1 MIELVAVIV
10 GGVLA
15 IAGGIIGN
23 YIFFKSQKDFER
35 DSLKGSFA
43 GEISALISIVKKRK
57 YIENLDQLIKTMQ
70 KKQVKLPFY
79 FQVTY
84 NYFNVYEKNVD
95 KIGLL
100 MSPLPELIAKF
111 YTQCFSILE
120 DIKLI
125 EKINID
131 EIDLE
136 QLIGHYNELLS
147 LFTDTLETGESV
159 IRIVKK

>member
-1 MIELVAVIV
+1 MEIICVMV
-10 GGVLA
+10 GGILA

-23 YIFFKSQKDFER
+23 YMFLISQKNFER
-35 DSLKGSFA
+35 DSLKGAFA

-57 YIENLDQLIKTMQ
+57 YIENLDQLIKTM
-70 KKQVKLPFY
+70 KKHQVKLPFY

-100 MSPLPELIAKF
+100 KSPLPELISKV

-120 DIKLI
+120 DIKQYEKFNI
-125 EKINID
+125 E
-131 EIDLE
+131 EIEFE

-147 LFTDTLETGESV
+147 LFKDNLETGES
-159 IRIVKK
+159 IIKMIKK